1 MKEVTLI
8 LSGRLKDPETGK
20 SVILG
25 GAKLTGTPLQVGM
38 IFEHLMSLPGAP
50 DLIGV
55 ATNIEIYRESKL
67 ALKRVRCLQ
76 GNCNCT
82 GDYADSDKTDED
94 ALEQMKEYLNLDS
107 LVNLSRSKNPAK

>member
-20 SVILG
+20 SVILS

-55 ATNIEIYRESKL
+55 ATNIEVYRESKL
-67 ALKRVRCLQ
+67 ALKRVRCIQ
-76 GNCNCT
+76 SNCT
-82 GDYADSDKTDED
+82 DDYQDSDKTDED
-94 ALEQMKEYLNLDS
+94 TLEQMKEFLNLDS
-107 LVNLSRSKNPAK
+107 LMSINRSK

>member
-20 SVILG
+20 SVRLG

-50 DLIGV
+50 DLVGV
-55 ATNIEIYRESKL
+55 ATNIEVYRESKL
-67 ALKRVRCLQ
+67 ALKRTRCLQ
-76 GNCNCT
+76 GNCT
-82 GDYADSDKTDED
+82 GDYTDSDRTDED

-107 LVNLSRSKNPAK
+107 LVNLSRSE

>member
-8 LSGRLKDPETGK
+8 LSGRLTDPETGK

-55 ATNIEIYRESKL
+55 TANIEVYRESKL
-67 ALKRVRCLQ
+67 TLKRVRCVQ
-76 GNCNCT
+76 NNCT
-82 GDYADSDKTDED
+82 DEYQDSDKTDED
-94 ALEQMKEYLNLDS
+94 ALKQMKEYLNLES
-107 LVNLSRSKNPAK
+107 LVNLSRSE

>member
-8 LSGRLKDPETGK
+8 LSGRLRDPETGK

-25 GAKLTGTPLQVGM
+25 GAKLTGTPLQVGI

-55 ATNIEIYRESKL
+55 ATNIEVYRESKL
-67 ALKRVRCLQ
+67 ALKRVRCLENN
-76 GNCNCT
+76 GT
-82 GDYADSDKTDED
+82 EDYQDSDKTDED
-94 ALEQMKEYLNLDS
+94 ALRQMKEYLNLDS
-107 LVNLSRSKNPAK
+107 LMNLNRSR

>member
-8 LSGRLKDPETGK
+8 LSGRLKDPETGN

-67 ALKRVRCLQ
+67 ALKRTRCLQ
-76 GNCNCT
+76 CNCT
-82 GDYADSDKTDED
+82 GDYADSDRTDED

-107 LVNLSRSKNPAK
+107 LVNLSGSK

>member
-25 GAKLTGTPLQVGM
+25 GSKLTGTPLQVGM

-76 GNCNCT
+76 DHCT
-82 GDYADSDKTDED
+82 EDYSDSDKTDED
-94 ALEQMKEYLNLDS
+94 ALKQMKEYLNLDS
-107 LVNLSRSKNPAK
+107 LVNLSRSK